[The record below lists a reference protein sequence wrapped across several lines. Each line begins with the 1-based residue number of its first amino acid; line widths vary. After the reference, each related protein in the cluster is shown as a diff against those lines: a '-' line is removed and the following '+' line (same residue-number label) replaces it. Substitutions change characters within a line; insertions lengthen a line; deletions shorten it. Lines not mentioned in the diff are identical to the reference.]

1 MDATFLHLA
10 LIVLGL
16 LAVQLGT
23 LPDPRRAARRS
34 GSSTRSRREESRS
47 GARPV
52 GSH

>member
-34 GSSTRSRREESRS
+34 AATRHWSEENRSTAWPAVSN
-47 GARPV
+47 
-52 GSH
+52 

>member
-1 MDATFLHLA
+1 MDATVLQLT

-23 LPDPRRAARRS
+23 LPGPRRAARRS
-34 GSSTRSRREESRS
+34 GASTRSQTEETRS